1 MVWLYTFQT
10 IGEKYIYSTH
20 IEEAGRNRRNKR
32 PEEYNRHV
40 GLDPVQSVVA
50 KHQETTERKM
60 LLDQS
65 KLIATIKEYFLGKY
79 RKIT

>member
-10 IGEKYIYSTH
+10 IGEKYIYSTY
-20 IEEAGRNRRNKR
+20 IEEAGRNGRNKR
-32 PEEYNRHV
+32 PEEYKRHV